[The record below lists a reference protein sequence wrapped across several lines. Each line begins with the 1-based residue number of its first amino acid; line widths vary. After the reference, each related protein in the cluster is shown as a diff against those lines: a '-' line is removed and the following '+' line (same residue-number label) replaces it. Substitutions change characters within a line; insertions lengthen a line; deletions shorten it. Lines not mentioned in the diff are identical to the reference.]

1 MKKDYRYYEF
11 GAFEKL
17 VKLSQLLDETEELPL
32 LCGQREEIRK
42 RQNAIR
48 RGKVCAVVAGEFK
61 RGKSTFINALLG
73 EEILP
78 ADICP
83 ATAVPNRIVYG
94 EVPRSRIRYKDGA
107 EKEIKI
113 EELAT

>member
-48 RGKVCAVVAGEFK
+48 GR
-61 RGKSTFINALLG
+61 
-73 EEILP
+73 
-78 ADICP
+78 
-83 ATAVPNRIVYG
+83 
-94 EVPRSRIRYKDGA
+94 
-107 EKEIKI
+107 
-113 EELAT
+113 